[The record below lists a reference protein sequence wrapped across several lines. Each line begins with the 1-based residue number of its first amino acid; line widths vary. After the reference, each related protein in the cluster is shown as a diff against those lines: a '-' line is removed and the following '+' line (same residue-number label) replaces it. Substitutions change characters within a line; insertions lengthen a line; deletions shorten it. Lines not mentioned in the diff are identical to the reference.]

1 MLNYTRRSV
10 EYKVNIG
17 KKYQVF
23 LYIFGTKLKKVKK
36 YVKMC
41 KNKKYCK
48 GPPFGV
54 FVKNIKYVPQFEGHL
69 IYVPHVPHLRDS

>member
-1 MLNYTRRSV
+1 MY
-10 EYKVNIG
+10 EY
-17 KKYQVF
+17 
-23 LYIFGTKLKKVKK
+23 LIFWVKKLKKVKK